1 MIKLIHIADIH
12 LGMENYGR
20 VDKKTGLHSRLTDF
34 LKCLDY
40 CVDYALEQKADF
52 FLFAGDA
59 FKTRD
64 PSPTYQRE
72 FAKRI
77 KKVASAGINTI
88 LVIGNHDLPNA
99 FKKADT
105 LEIYKTLGVENV
117 YVSRQPEVLDFIKNE
132 NNKWEF
138 NNDNQNNK
146 KKFQIATLPW
156 IPKSDFLQDE
166 KYKGK
171 TITEAYEMMS
181 KEMITYIDKVKE
193 KTSNDNPAALIAH
206 GTVAGATFGG
216 EQKTYIGTDILLP
229 LNIVGAKPF
238 NYVALGH
245 LHRHQVLSENPP
257 VIYSGSIERVDFG
270 EEKEEKGFVGIN
282 IDEDTQKT
290 DYKFI
295 ETPSRRFLT
304 IKVDIKESDLEPNK
318 KIIEEVKKHDLKDAV
333 VKVKINLPE
342 NMITTIH
349 DGEIRQALSDANFVA
364 GIIKDTEKTEREN
377 LLENVEGMSVRD
389 ALGEY
394 GKAKGVDIK
403 RVELLKKYTEKMM
416 EE

>member
-1 MIKLIHIADIH
+1 MIKLLHIADIH

-20 VDKKTGLHSRLTDF
+20 VDKETGLHSRLTDF
-34 LKCLDY
+34 LKCLDFA
-40 CVDYALEQKADF
+40 VDYALENKIEF

-117 YVSRQPEVLDFIKNE
+117 YVSRRPEVLDFIKKNG
-132 NNKWEF
+132 KWTT
-138 NNDNQNNK
+138 NNDMDNSQEIM
-146 KKFQIATLPW
+146 QIATLPW
-156 IPKSDFLQDE
+156 IPKSDFLRDE

-181 KEMITYIDKVKE
+181 KEMISYIDGLKE
-193 KTSNDNPAALIAH
+193 KTSNDNPAVLIAH
-206 GTVAGATFGG
+206 GTVAGASFGG

-229 LNIVGAKPF
+229 LNIVGDKPF

-245 LHRHQVLSENPP
+245 LHKYQVLSENPP

-270 EEKEEKGFVGIN
+270 EEKEEKGFVRIDIN
-282 IDEDTQKT
+282 EKTQKT
-290 DYKFI
+290 DYQFI
-295 ETPSRRFLT
+295 QTPSRKFIT
-304 IKVDIKESDLEPNK
+304 IKSEIKEGDEEPTK
-318 KIIEEVKKHDLKDAV
+318 KIIDEIKKHDLKNAV
-333 VKVKINLPE
+333 VKVKIKLPE
-342 NMITTIH
+342 SMLTCVN
-349 DGEIRQALSDANFVA
+349 DREIRQALAGSNYVA
-364 GIIKDTEKTEREN
+364 GIVKEAEKTEREKV
-377 LLENVEGMSVRD
+377 LDNVEELSIKD
-389 ALGEY
+389 ALSEY
-394 GKAKGVDIK
+394 GKAKGMEEE
-403 RVELLKKYTEKMM
+403 RVNLLKKYAEKMM

>member
-1 MIKLIHIADIH
+1 MVKLIHIADIH

-40 CVDYALEQKADF
+40 CVDYALEKQVDF

-77 KKVASAGINTI
+77 KKIASNGINTI

-117 YVSRQPEVLDFIKNE
+117 YVSRKPEVFNFYRNE
-132 NNKWEF
+132 NKWEF
-138 NNDNQNNK
+138 RDENLADK
-146 KKFQIATLPW
+146 KKIQIATLPW
-156 IPKSDFLQDE
+156 IPKSDFLQNE
-166 KYKGK
+166 EYKGK
-171 TITEAYEMMS
+171 TISEAYEMMS
-181 KEMITYIDKVKE
+181 RETISFIDNIKE
-193 KTSNDNPAALIAH
+193 KVSPKNPAVLIAH
-206 GTVAGATFGG
+206 GTVAGASFGG

-229 LNIVGAKPF
+229 LNVMGSKPF

-245 LHRHQVLSENPP
+245 LHKYQVLSKNPL

-270 EEKEEKGFVGIN
+270 EEKEEKGFVEIN
-282 IDEDTQKT
+282 IDEETQKT

-295 ETPSRRFLT
+295 ETPSRKFLT
-304 IKVDIKESDLEPNK
+304 IKVEIKESDLEPTK
-318 KIIEEVKKHDLKDAV
+318 KIIEEIKKYDLKDTV

-342 NMITTIH
+342 NMVTSIH
-349 DGEIRQALSDANFVA
+349 DGEIRQVLGEANFIA
-364 GIIKDTEKTEREN
+364 GIIKDTKKTEREN
-377 LLENVEGMSVRD
+377 LLENVEGMSVAE

-394 GKAKGVDIK
+394 GKAKGVDKK
-403 RVELLKKYTEKMM
+403 RLKLLKKYAERIMN
-416 EE
+416 E

>member
-20 VDKKTGLHSRLTDF
+20 VDKKTGFHSRLTDF

-40 CVDYALEQKADF
+40 CVDYALEQKVDF

-77 KKVASAGINTI
+77 KRVASSGINTI

-117 YVSRQPEVLDFIKNE
+117 YVSRKPEIFNFYKNE
-132 NNKWEF
+132 NKWEF
-138 NNDNQNNK
+138 NNGSLENK
-146 KKFQIATLPW
+146 KKIQIATLPW

-171 TITEAYEMMS
+171 TISESYEMMS
-181 KEMITYIDKVKE
+181 HEMISFIDNLKD
-193 KTSNDNPAALIAH
+193 KTSNNNPAILVAH
-206 GTVAGATFGG
+206 GTVAGASFGG

-229 LNIVGAKPF
+229 LSVVGAKPF

-245 LHRHQVLSENPP
+245 LHKYQVLSENPP

-270 EEKEEKGFVGIN
+270 EEKEEKGFVEIS
-282 IDEDTQKT
+282 IDEETQKT

-295 ETPSRRFLT
+295 QTPSRKFLT
-304 IKVDIKESDLEPNK
+304 IKVEVKENDLEPTK
-318 KIIEEVKKHDLKDAV
+318 KIIEEIKKYDLNDAV

-342 NMITTIH
+342 NMVTSIH
-349 DGEIRQALSDANFVA
+349 DGEIRQALSQANFIA
-364 GIIKDTEKTEREN
+364 GIIKDTEKTERKEI
-377 LLENVEGMSVRD
+377 LENVEGMSVQD

-394 GKAKGVDIK
+394 GKAKGIDKK
-403 RVELLKKYTEKMM
+403 RLKLLKKYAEKMM

>member
-1 MIKLIHIADIH
+1 MIKLVHIADIH

-40 CVDYALEQKADF
+40 CVDYALDKNIDF

-77 KKVASAGINTI
+77 KKIASSGINVI

-117 YVSRQPEVLDFIKNE
+117 YVSRKPEVFNFYKND
-132 NNKWEF
+132 NKWEF
-138 NNDNQNNK
+138 ISDEKGSKN
-146 KKFQIATLPW
+146 KFQIATLPW
-156 IPKSDFLQDE
+156 IPKSEFLQDE

-171 TITEAYEMMS
+171 TITESYEMMS
-181 KEMITYIDKVKE
+181 KEMIAYIDKIIE
-193 KTSNDNPAALIAH
+193 QTSNNNPAALIAH

-245 LHRHQVLSENPP
+245 LHKYQVLSENPP
-257 VIYSGSIERVDFG
+257 VVYSGSIERVDFG
-270 EEKEEKGFVGIN
+270 EEKEEKGFVEIN
-282 IDEDTQKT
+282 IDEQTQKT
-290 DYKFI
+290 DYNFI
-295 ETPSRRFLT
+295 ETPSRKFLT
-304 IKVDIKESDLEPNK
+304 IKVDIRENDMEPNK
-318 KIIEEVKKHDLKDAV
+318 KIIEEIKKHDLKDTV

-342 NMITTIH
+342 NMMTSIH
-349 DGEIRQALSDANFVA
+349 DGEIRQSLSDANFIA
-364 GIIKDTEKTEREN
+364 GIVKDTAKTEREN
-377 LLENVEGMSVRD
+377 LLENVEGMSVQD

-394 GKAKGVDIK
+394 GKAKGVDKK
-403 RVELLKKYTEKMM
+403 RVELLKKYAEKMM
-416 EE
+416 GE

>member
-1 MIKLIHIADIH
+1 MIKLLHIADIH

-20 VDKKTGLHSRLTDF
+20 IDKKTGLHSRLTDF
-34 LKCLDY
+34 LRCLDST
-40 CVDYALEQKADF
+40 VDFALENKVDF

-117 YVSRQPEVLDFIKNE
+117 YVSRRPEVLDFIKESDKWVFDKE
-132 NNKWEF
+132 NKGDKE
-138 NNDNQNNK
+138 
-146 KKFQIATLPW
+146 KFQIATLPW
-156 IPKSDFLQDE
+156 ISKSDFLRDE

-171 TITEAYEMMS
+171 TISEAYEMMS
-181 KEMITYIDKVKE
+181 KQMISYIDDIKE
-193 KTSNDNPAALIAH
+193 KTSNDNPAVLIAH
-206 GTVAGATFGG
+206 GTVAGASFGG

-229 LNIVGAKPF
+229 LNIVGDKPF

-245 LHRHQVLSENPP
+245 LHKYQVLSENPP

-270 EEKEEKGFVGIN
+270 EEKEKKGFVQID
-282 IDEDTQKT
+282 IDEKTQKT

-295 ETPSRRFLT
+295 ETPSRKFLT
-304 IKVDIKESDLEPNK
+304 IKAEIKENDEEPTK
-318 KIIEEVKKHDLKDAV
+318 KIIDEIKKHDLKDTV
-333 VKVKINLPE
+333 VKVKIKLPE
-342 NMITTIH
+342 NIATSIH
-349 DGEIRQALSDANFVA
+349 DGEIRQALSASNYIA
-364 GIIKDTEKTEREN
+364 GIARETEKTEREN
-377 LLENVEGMSVRD
+377 ILENVEELSIKD
-389 ALGEY
+389 ALSEY
-394 GKAKGVDIK
+394 GKSKGIDKERIS
-403 RVELLKKYTEKMM
+403 LLKEYAEKIM
-416 EE
+416 EK

>member
-40 CVDYALEQKADF
+40 CVDYALDNKVDF

-77 KKVASAGINTI
+77 KKVASSGINTI

-117 YVSRQPEVLDFIKNE
+117 YVSRKPEVLDFYKNE
-132 NNKWEF
+132 NRWEYSKEGFKDKNKI
-138 NNDNQNNK
+138 QV
-146 KKFQIATLPW
+146 ATLPW

-171 TITEAYEMMS
+171 NITESYEMMS
-181 KEMITYIDKVKE
+181 KEMISFIDNLKG
-193 KTSNDNPAALIAH
+193 KTSEENPAVLIAH

-229 LNIVGAKPF
+229 LNIVGSKPF

-245 LHRHQVLSENPP
+245 LHKYQVLSENPP

-270 EEKEEKGFVGIN
+270 EEKEEKGFVEVN
-282 IDEDTQKT
+282 IDEETQKT

-295 ETPSRRFLT
+295 KTPSRKFVT
-304 IKVDIKESDLEPNK
+304 IRVEIGEKDLEPNK
-318 KIIEEVKKHDLKDAV
+318 KIIEEIKKHNLKDAV
-333 VKVKINLPE
+333 VKVKISLPE
-342 NMITTIH
+342 NMVSGIR
-349 DGEIRQALSDANFVA
+349 DGKIRQVLSEANFIA
-364 GIIKDTEKTEREN
+364 GIIKDTKKVEREN
-377 LLENVEGMSVRD
+377 LLENVEGMSVKD

-394 GKAKGVDIK
+394 GKAKGVDKK
-403 RVELLKKYTEKMM
+403 RLNLLKEYAEKMM
-416 EE
+416 EKE

>member
-12 LGMENYGR
+12 LGMDNYGR
-20 VDKKTGLHSRLTDF
+20 IDKKTGLHSRLTDF

-40 CVDYALEQKADF
+40 CVDYALDKKVDF

-117 YVSRQPEVLDFIKNE
+117 YVSRKPEVLDFIKNE
-132 NNKWEF
+132 KGEWEF
-138 NNDNQNNK
+138 NDNGPKDK
-146 KKFQIATLPW
+146 KKIQIATLPW
-156 IPKSDFLQDE
+156 IPKSEFLQDE

-171 TITEAYEMMS
+171 TISEAYEMMS
-181 KEMITYIDKVKE
+181 RDMISHIDNIKE

-216 EQKTYIGTDILLP
+216 EQKTYIGTDVLLP
-229 LNIVGAKPF
+229 LNIVGSKPF

-245 LHRHQVLSENPP
+245 LHKYQVLSENPP

-270 EEKEEKGFVGIN
+270 EEREKKGFVEIN

-295 ETPSRRFLT
+295 ETPSRKFLT
-304 IKVDIKESDLEPNK
+304 INVEISEKDLEPNQK
-318 KIIEEVKKHDLKDAV
+318 VIKEIKKHNLKDTV
-333 VKVKINLPE
+333 VKVKINLPD
-342 NMITTIH
+342 NMVTSIH
-349 DGEIRQALSDANFVA
+349 DGEIRQALSEANFIA
-364 GIIKDTEKTEREN
+364 GIVKDTAKTEREN
-377 LLENVEGMSVRD
+377 LLENVEGMSVSD

-394 GKAKGVDIK
+394 GKAKGVDVK
-403 RVELLKKYTEKMM
+403 RVELLKKYVEKMM